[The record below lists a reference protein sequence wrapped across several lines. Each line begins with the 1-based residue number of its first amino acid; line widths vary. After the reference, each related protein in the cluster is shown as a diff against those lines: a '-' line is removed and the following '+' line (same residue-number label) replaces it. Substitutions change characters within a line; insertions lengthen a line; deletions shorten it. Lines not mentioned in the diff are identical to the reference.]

1 MLASEYTC
9 DRKHTKFQPTD
20 EQWKCPKCGRGSDV
34 FYMSDDSIDCYCP
47 LLHDDDYIVCENCE
61 REWTGKKL
69 AAVMAKNAGL
79 VKCPHCKGSGFVKE
93 ETE

>member
-1 MLASEYTC
+1 MIDEYTC

-20 EQWKCPKCGRGSDV
+20 EQWECPKCGRGNDV
-34 FYMSDDSIDCYCP
+34 FYISESVDADCI
-47 LLHDDDYIVCENCE
+47 LLHDDDFIVCENCE

-69 AAVMAKNAGL
+69 AAVMAKKACM

-93 ETE
+93 KCE